1 MAHTDVKNTFVG
13 TPKVT
18 GGIWRVPQTI
28 TLPTT
33 AYDAR
38 PGGAIRLGGVSDEGY
53 TYQSE
58 RQTDKKKDWNG
69 DKVRSLQTSKDDTLE
84 ITFIEFLNPNVMSLV
99 YGADNVIVAPASAT
113 RGTHIT
119 TKSVADKLDHGAYII
134 DTFDG
139 KVKRRRCVPDA
150 QPDKIDP
157 IAEKPGDW
165 SVYKVTF
172 DIFPDSQGVTSYTY
186 TELDDKWVASNWT
199 VTVVPG
205 TTPGGTF
212 TLAVDG
218 GTPTTGIAY
227 NSSSTPVQSALAA
240 LPAVGAGNATAT
252 GNTGGPYAVTL
263 VKGGV
268 LTANGTGLTGVG
280 ASVTVAPA

>member
-1 MAHTDVKNTFVG
+1 MAHTDVSKTFVG

-18 GGIWRVPQTI
+18 GGIWRLPQNLV
-28 TLPTT
+28 LPTN

-53 TYQSE
+53 SYMSE
-58 RQTDKKKDWNG
+58 RSVDKKKDWNG
-69 DKVRSLQTSKDDTLE
+69 DKVRSIQSSKDDSLE

-99 YGADNVIVAPASAT
+99 YGNDNVVVTPATTSH
-113 RGTHIT
+113 GTHIA
-119 TKSVADKLDHGAYII
+119 TKSVADVLDHGAYII

-139 KVKRRRCVPDA
+139 KVKRRRCIPDA

-186 TELDDKWVASNWT
+186 TELGDKLASTPTPTDWT
-199 VTVVPG
+199 VTVALADG
-205 TTPGGTF
+205 TYS
-212 TLAVDG
+212 LLVDG
-218 GTPTTGIAY
+218 QATGPIDVDAY
-227 NSSSTPVQSALAA
+227 ANEVQAA
-240 LPAVGAGNATAT
+240 LEELPNVGGGNATVT
-252 GNTGGPYAVTL
+252 GASGGPYAVSL
-263 VKGGV
+263 VSGGV
-268 LTANGTGLTGVG
+268 LTSSDAE
-280 ASVTVAPA
+280 VTVASA

>member
-1 MAHTDVKNTFVG
+1 MAHTDVSKTFVG
-13 TPKVT
+13 VPKVT
-18 GGIWRVPQTI
+18 GGIWLLPQNL

-53 TYQSE
+53 TYTSE
-58 RQTDKKKDWNG
+58 RSTEKKKDWNG
-69 DKVRSLQTSKDDTLE
+69 DKVRSIQTSKDDTLE

-99 YGADNVIVAPASAT
+99 YGADNVVVTPASVSH
-113 RGTHIT
+113 GTHIV
-119 TKSVADKLDHGAYII
+119 TKSVADVLAHGAYII

-139 KVKRRRCVPDA
+139 KVKRRRTVPDA

-186 TELDDKWVASNWT
+186 TELDDKVVPSVWDAT
-199 VTVVPG
+199 VTGSAGTVVY
-205 TTPGGTF
+205 T
-212 TLAVDG
+212 VDG
-218 GTPTTGIAY
+218 QSTSAVAY
-227 NSSSTPVQSALAA
+227 NATTSALDTA
-240 LPAVGAGNATAT
+240 LELLSTVGAGNATVT
-252 GNTGGPYAVTL
+252 GTAGAYHVTL
-263 VKGGV
+263 
-268 LTANGTGLTGVG
+268 ANGGTLSAVGSGGATAGVV
-280 ASVTVAPA
+280 ASV